1 MGDQGDQKEFAKKEV
16 HMWDVLGY
24 PPMQGKLATESQLVV
39 SFANSP
45 SKDKRPQE
53 QQVEV
58 MKQDERRVGAK
69 YSCTETDLQRYGP
82 DSVKILKLSDERK
95 HAKRGLIEAQVVYE
109 NACAAMAAEKQ
120 RLDDIFAGL
129 GSDGDMTV
137 SKD

>member
-1 MGDQGDQKEFAKKEV
+1 MGDQGDQKDSTKKEV

-24 PPMQGKLATESQLVV
+24 PPMQRNLATESQLVV

-45 SKDKRPQE
+45 AKNKRPQE

-69 YSCTETDLQRYGP
+69 YQCTETDLQRYGP
-82 DSVKILKLSDERK
+82 DLVKILKLSDERK